1 MTNLSNK
8 CTCRGVHGSYHILSI
23 QNFNCVSHV
32 ELTPNVRAQPRASA
46 RRLQRAVGRATGI
59 ERPGCKH
66 HLPVCTLRFLATLS
80 WERNDRAETCPVK
93 FRAIRPNELGKRELA
108 GAMPGSQ
115 PLDLPL
121 VPKR

>member
-1 MTNLSNK
+1 MRSVTAPAATGSRKPPNTRYMPMLDQSM
-8 CTCRGVHGSYHILSI
+8 RG
-23 QNFNCVSHV
+23 
-32 ELTPNVRAQPRASA
+32 PNDRAQPRASA

-93 FRAIRPNELGKRELA
+93 FRAIRPNELRKRELA
-108 GAMPGSQ
+108 GAMPGCQ